1 MLLKYKLYNILY
13 NIILNTL
20 MDKLELYEKN
30 LLEINIKLEANEI
43 QREYL
48 IKQHQLL
55 VIKIIEERK
64 IQRNTTDK
72 MLKKR

>member
-30 LLEINIKLEANEI
+30 LLEINIKLEANEF
-43 QREYL
+43 QQKYL

-55 VIKIIEERK
+55 EKKIINERK
-64 IQRNTTDK
+64 NLRNTKDK
-72 MLKKR
+72 IKM

>member
-30 LLEINIKLEANEI
+30 LLEINIKLEANEF
-43 QREYL
+43 QQKYL

-55 VIKIIEERK
+55 VKKIINERK
-64 IQRNTTDK
+64 NLRNTKDK
-72 MLKKR
+72 IKM